1 MQWFSVKLGQEFHTF
16 KSVKHTKVSDEIVHQ
31 VKTLISEG
39 KLKPG
44 DRLPPERDLVKEFG
58 VSRPS
63 LREALNTLVAMG
75 FLEIKGKRTF
85 IRSVASETMQNPLSL
100 LIKADTHKIFDLIE
114 VRKAL
119 ETWNA
124 YFAAKRATSDD
135 IALLEGLIE
144 AMRQTI
150 ERQGTAFE
158 EQDADLHLAIARATH
173 NTLQAHLMSTI
184 HDTLKEFI
192 GRYYT
197 SLRDDKNIFDQHI
210 KIVEAIKSRAPE
222 LARRVVFSHL
232 EYVESRVKEL
242 IQSEKGSR
250 GSNADRINKSEISF

>member
-1 MQWFSVKLGQEFHTF
+1 METQPLGREPSMF
-16 KSVKHTKVSDEIVHQ
+16 KSIKHTRISDEIANQ
-31 VKTLISEG
+31 IKTLISDG

-44 DRLPPERDLVKEFG
+44 DRLPPERDLVKEFS

-63 LREALNTLVAMG
+63 LREALNTLVTMG
-75 FLEIKGKRTF
+75 FLEVKGKRTF
-85 IRSVASETMQNPLSL
+85 IRSVASESMQNPLSL
-100 LIKADTHKIFDLIE
+100 LIKADTQKLFDLIE

-135 IALLEGLIE
+135 IALLEELIE

-150 ERQGTAFE
+150 ERQGDAFE

-173 NTLQAHLMSTI
+173 NTLQAHLMFTI

-197 SLRDDKNIFDQHI
+197 SLRDDKNIFDQHT
-210 KIVEAIKSRAPE
+210 KIVEAIKNRAPD
-222 LARRVVFSHL
+222 LARREVFRHL

-242 IQSEKGSR
+242 IQSEKESSGNNSER
-250 GSNADRINKSEISF
+250 VNQSEILY